1 MERAFSLH
9 LPETRPDGTLLVMLH
24 GCVQPPAEFAVAT
37 RMNAAAGARGWAVL
51 WPEQSPKA
59 HDLRCWNWY
68 LPEHQSRGAGE
79 PAILA
84 DMIRAV
90 SAEHGF
96 TRVVLAGISA
106 GAAMAA
112 VLAANYPELFSAVAM
127 HSGAPFGVAGSM
139 AAALELMR
147 SPHADPL
154 ILGRHVRTAMGERHR
169 ALPVLVLH
177 GGKDAALNPAN
188 GTLLAQQW
196 AVANAGALPQT
207 SERVHREA
215 DRYDTTIVTYEN
227 ALVEEWRI
235 EPLGHAWSGGAA
247 EATYTDPKGP
257 DATAAVLEFF
267 ARHLPSSPTLTSSPT
282 TS

>member
-1 MERAFSLH
+1 MDRAFSLH
-9 LPETRPDGTLLVMLH
+9 LPETRPAGTLVVMLH

-79 PAILA
+79 PGILA
-84 DMIRAV
+84 DMIRNV
-90 SAEHGF
+90 CAEHGF
-96 TRVVLAGISA
+96 ERVVMAGISA

-112 VLAANYPELFSAVAM
+112 ILAANYPEVFTAVAL
-127 HSGAPFGVAGSM
+127 HSGAPFGVASNINS
-139 AAALELMR
+139 ALELMR
-147 SPHADPL
+147 SANADPL
-154 ILGRHVRTAMGERHR
+154 IIGRHVREAMGEHAR
-169 ALPVLVLH
+169 AMPVLVLH

-196 AVANAGALPQT
+196 AVAQTGAMPPT
-207 SERVHREA
+207 HERLHREEG
-215 DRYDTTIVTYEN
+215 RYDATIVTYEN
-227 ALVEEWRI
+227 TLVEEWRI

-257 DATAAVLEFF
+257 DATAAVVEFF
-267 ARHLPSSPTLTSSPT
+267 TRHLSSSPTLTSSPT